1 MALCSVLM
9 ALVVGLSP
17 FWLGSNRPLPWAGNA
32 MAIGFVLAAIAIAL
46 LVEGR
51 RYPPIKT
58 GVILFPLL
66 LIAAGLSWALVQI
79 LPLGALLPEHPA
91 WGVAGEAL
99 GQELTGMISIN
110 PSETRW
116 ALLRWTTAA
125 AVLIGSYFLARKDSN
140 ANILLN
146 GMLFMMS
153 VAALYGLAQLSFS
166 FDKILWFDEPAGS
179 YLTSGF
185 INRNSAATYFGM
197 GTVAALGL
205 LLHKARR
212 ILTRSREASGRDIV
226 HLWTEGVSG
235 SLGLNLVVFVLL
247 FVALLATGSRG
258 GILFTVVALLVLILL
273 YGLRQD
279 AGRQRSIA
287 GPGWVLVV
295 LASAVLIVGV
305 FEMSGARVV
314 SRLMHQG
321 LESAARLDTYQRS
334 LVAIGDYAWT
344 GSGLGTFQDVFPAY
358 RLEIAAGRQVWDKA
372 HNDYLELVLGL
383 GIPASM
389 LVLAGLAALVW
400 RVMSG
405 FFTRHRD
412 AHYAA
417 IAAGSA
423 VLVALHSMVD
433 FSMQMQANTLAFA
446 LFLGL
451 GLGQSTSSRS

>member
-46 LVEGR
+46 LLEGR

-66 LIAAGLSWALVQI
+66 LIAAGLGWALVQI

-99 GQELTGMISIN
+99 GRELTGMISVN
-110 PSETRW
+110 PSQTRW
-116 ALLRWTTAA
+116 ALLRWATAA
-125 AVLIGSYFLARKDSN
+125 AVLIGSYLLARRDSN

-146 GMLFMMS
+146 GMLLMMS
-153 VAALYGLAQLSFS
+153 VAALYGLARLSFS

-212 ILTRSREASGRDIV
+212 IVTRSREASGRDIV
-226 HLWTEGVSG
+226 HLWTEGISG
-235 SLGLNLVVFVLL
+235 TLGLNLVVFVLL

-258 GILFTVVALLVLILL
+258 GILFTVAALFVLILL
-273 YGLRQD
+273 YSLRQY
-279 AGRQRSIA
+279 AGRERSFT
-287 GPGWVLVV
+287 GPGWVLVIF
-295 LASAVLIVGV
+295 ASAVLIIGV
-305 FEMSGARVV
+305 VEMSGARVLG
-314 SRLMHQG
+314 RLMEQG
-321 LESAARLDTYQRS
+321 LDSGTRFDTYQRTF
-334 LVAIGDYAWT
+334 VAIADYGWL

-372 HNDYLELVLGL
+372 HNDYLELILGL
-383 GIPASM
+383 GIPASL
-389 LVLAGLAALVW
+389 LVLSGLSGLVW
-400 RVMSG
+400 KAVTG
-405 FFTRHRD
+405 FFNRRRN
-412 AHYAA
+412 AHFAA
-417 IAAGSA
+417 IAVGSA
-423 VLVALHSMVD
+423 VLVGLHSLVD
-433 FSMQMQANTLAFA
+433 FSLQIQANALAFA
-446 LFLGL
+446 LFTGL
-451 GLGQSTSSRS
+451 GLGQSVSSRA